1 MGFCEGVPTAYPTY
15 LTPQSRK
22 YLSDPTED
30 VRVATEVVLS
40 EFLKEIRDI
49 TVVARKTQNEQA
61 PKREVAIEE
70 AEPSDQTQG
79 DTTPIHSEEDDG
91 DANYPDGSNTDFDD
105 RDLGCW

>member
-1 MGFCEGVPTAYPTY
+1 LSEPP
-15 LTPQSRK
+15 SRK

-49 TVVARKTQNEQA
+49 TVVARKTHSEQVA
-61 PKREVAIEE
+61 KREVAIEE

-79 DTTPIHSEEDDG
+79 DTTPIHSEGDDG
-91 DANYPDGSNTDFDD
+91 DVLSPDGSNTDLDD
-105 RDLGCW
+105 RDLGCQ